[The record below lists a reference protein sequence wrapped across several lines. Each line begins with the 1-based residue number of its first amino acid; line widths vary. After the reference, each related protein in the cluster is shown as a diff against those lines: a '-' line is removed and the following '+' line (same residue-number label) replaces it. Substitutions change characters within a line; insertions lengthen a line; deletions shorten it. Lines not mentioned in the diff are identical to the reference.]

1 MCNKGMELKN
11 IKEIEAEIGQLT
23 FIANKALESGKE
35 QEALKAW
42 ERILMML
49 PNHIPT
55 LHQLGRHA
63 MSKGEIDAA
72 VAAFKRIIAADGKDP
87 QQWISLA
94 VAYRAINNE
103 KAEEDAIHNALKID
117 PSDLLA
123 LIMRAD
129 LLNRQ
134 GNRHGAASAFG
145 AVAKVAPPME
155 RLHPS
160 LHQSV
165 EQALQYKHAYDQAQ
179 GKFLDEFLAP
189 HYKNMAGENLTRFRN
204 SVDIMLGRKKRFE
217 SQSMVFHF
225 SNLLPVEFFERSDF
239 PWLATIEDST
249 DIIRDEFLNV
259 LNTEQGFTPYLTY
272 GEGLPLNQFAELN
285 NSPNWSAYHLYKNG
299 ELQEDNAAK
308 CPKTMELLKGAPQP
322 IQLNRTPSA
331 MFSLLKPKTHIPPH
345 VGVSN
350 VRLVTHIPLII
361 PNGCGFRV
369 GNQTRTWELGKAMIF
384 DDTIEHEAWNYSDK
398 LRVVLIFD
406 IWHPHLSMAER
417 EMITQM
423 ANALE
428 AFQLTDGN

>member
-1 MCNKGMELKN
+1 MKT
-11 IKEIEAEIGQLT
+11 IKEIESEIGQLT
-23 FIANKALESGKE
+23 FIANKALEAGKE
-35 QEALKAW
+35 QEALRAW

-63 MSKGEIDAA
+63 MSKGEVDAA
-72 VAAFKRIIAADGKDP
+72 AAAFKRITTADGKDP

-94 VAYRAINNE
+94 VAYRALRDE
-103 KAEEDAIHNALKID
+103 KGEEQAIQNALKID

-145 AVAKVAPPME
+145 AAAKVAPPLE
-155 RLHPS
+155 QLHPS
-160 LHQSV
+160 LRPSI
-165 EQALQYKHAYDQAQ
+165 EQAVQYKQAYDQAQ

-189 HYKNMAGENLTRFRN
+189 HYKNMSGENLGRFRN
-204 SVDIMLGRKKRFE
+204 SVDIMLGRKRRFD
-217 SQSMVFHF
+217 SQSMVFHYTD
-225 SNLLPVEFFERSDF
+225 LLPIEFFDRKDF
-239 PWLATIEDST
+239 PWLAEIESGT
-249 DIIRDEFLNV
+249 DIIRDEFLDI
-259 LNTEQGFTPYLTY
+259 LKSEEGFTPYLTY

-299 ELQEDNAAK
+299 ELQKENVAK
-308 CPKTMELLKGAPQP
+308 CPNTMALLKAAPQP

-369 GNQTRTWELGKAMIF
+369 GNQTRTWEIGKAMVF

-406 IWHPHLSMAER
+406 IWHPHLSEAER